1 MSTIKEIAKMAGV
14 SLSTASR
21 ALRGQGYVSEE
32 NLEKV
37 KQAAKELNYFPNAT
51 AVSLRYSKSSTVGI
65 MFMNGNGVLGE
76 IQTEIE
82 RALRGT
88 GYRTLI
94 TYCGE
99 SIEWERQCLESL
111 ISSQVDGVILF
122 PISKGCQELID
133 NFVQNGKAVL
143 QVFSRQYRGID
154 SIIID
159 DEQATYDAVNLL
171 LKKGHRRI
179 SFPELEMN
187 IQQGHCMINECY
199 LGYEHALQE
208 YGLSSRLEDVYF
220 MPGNISGKSYKQ
232 ALKQHLLTFHPSAI
246 LAKAPAIVLQCLKEL
261 NLRVPEDVSV
271 IAYEDS
277 EWCEYQELT
286 ALSHPVSHIGQ
297 EMARQILENLESV
310 HQAGKAEVMKKF
322 RPQLI
327 ERNST
332 AFLET
337 R

>member
-14 SLSTASR
+14 SPSTASR
-21 ALRGQGYVSEE
+21 ALRGQGYISEE

-37 KQAAKELNYFPNAT
+37 RQAAKELNYFPNAT
-51 AVSLRYSKSSTVGI
+51 AVSLRYNKSNTVGI

-82 RALRGT
+82 RTLRGM

-122 PISKGCQELID
+122 PISKSCQDLID
-133 NFVQNGKAVL
+133 HLVQNRKAVL
-143 QVFSRQYRGID
+143 QVFSKQYRGID

-159 DEQATYDAVNLL
+159 DEQATYDAIRLL
-171 LKKGHRRI
+171 LEKGHRRV

-187 IQQGHCMINECY
+187 IQKGHCMINECY
-199 LGYEHALQE
+199 LGYERALKE
-208 YGLSSRLEDVYF
+208 YGLFSRLEDVYF
-220 MPGNISGKSYKQ
+220 MPSDVNSAAYRQ
-232 ALKQHLLTFHPSAI
+232 ALKRHLLSFQPTAI
-246 LAKAPAIVLQCLKEL
+246 LANAPAVVLQCLKEL
-261 NLRVPEDVSV
+261 ELRVPEDVSV
-271 IAYEDS
+271 IAYEDN
-277 EWCEYQELT
+277 EWCEYQSLT
-286 ALSHPVSHIGQ
+286 ALRHPVGHIGQ
-297 EMARQILENLESV
+297 EMAHQILEGLENV
-310 HQAGKAEVMKKF
+310 QTAGRVEVMKKF

-327 ERNST
+327 ERGST
-332 AFLET
+332 EI
-337 R
+337 